1 LQRFTDHLI
10 PERESDRQGGRNG
23 KPVEGRRM
31 KEEGRGLGGVAR
43 ERDKQPG
50 EESAGEFEWES
61 HGLPE
66 HFWDVLDPFDQFH
79 VRLWVFL

>member
-1 LQRFTDHLI
+1 MCSWSCSCLYQTLQRFTDHLI

-31 KEEGRGLGGVAR
+31 KEEWRGLGGVAR

-50 EESAGEFEWES
+50 EGSAGEFEWES
-61 HGLPE
+61 WLT
-66 HFWDVLDPFDQFH
+66 
-79 VRLWVFL
+79 RTFLGRP